1 MPEDLPIFI
10 REDSKPRSQ
19 SITVE
24 EKMTAAKREKLNKV
38 VELLAKP
45 SRAAQKSFA
54 WDRVAAETKESRK

>member
-10 REDSKPRSQ
+10 GEESRRIS
-19 SITVE
+19 VE
-24 EKMTAAKREKLNKV
+24 EKLTAAKRERLGKV

-54 WDRVAAETKESRK
+54 WDRVAAETKESKK